1 MLCFSRAPPEQIS
14 FDHLICVIRPT
25 LPFPYGF
32 HFRNFSYGNSFLS
45 HAARANASRA
55 VLPSTIKPVKS
66 YKFQL
71 LFSKHLRIFVPRDR
85 PASRGCTP
93 RPSQRPP
100 GAADLRSSLRICFPF
115 ILHGAERPSTF
126 LIADRNLR
134 SLPSPACASAASSRR
149 GWPTGFRRPSPG
161 AAERFDWDNK
171 SAWRSARP
179 RLRRFRLPPGL
190 QGWDS
195 GRGRSPNHCPDVV
208 VASDQPRLMSS
219 CRVHTL
225 HDFSIRVSSVSSAT

>member
-1 MLCFSRAPPEQIS
+1 M
-14 FDHLICVIRPT
+14 
-25 LPFPYGF
+25 
-32 HFRNFSYGNSFLS
+32 
-45 HAARANASRA
+45 
-55 VLPSTIKPVKS
+55 K
-66 YKFQL
+66 
-71 LFSKHLRIFVPRDR
+71 FVPRDR

-100 GAADLRSSLRICFPF
+100 GAADLWSSLRILCFPF

-149 GWPTGFRRPSPG
+149 GWPTEVRRPSPG
-161 AAERFDWDNK
+161 AAARFYWDNK
-171 SAWRSARP
+171 SARRSARP

-190 QGWDS
+190 QGC
-195 GRGRSPNHCPDVV
+195 RGRSPNHCPDVV

-225 HDFSIRVSSVSSAT
+225 HDFSIRVSSVSSAPLVLCWLIRSLLFCSSSARLEHNYSDISQ

>member
-1 MLCFSRAPPEQIS
+1 MIVPPRAAARRAPPSALRAPPIS
-14 FDHLICVIRPT
+14 GH
-25 LPFPYGF
+25 
-32 HFRNFSYGNSFLS
+32 
-45 HAARANASRA
+45 
-55 VLPSTIKPVKS
+55 
-66 YKFQL
+66 
-71 LFSKHLRIFVPRDR
+71 
-85 PASRGCTP
+85 
-93 RPSQRPP
+93 
-100 GAADLRSSLRICFPF
+100 SLGICFPF

-149 GWPTGFRRPSPG
+149 GWPTEVRRPSPG
-161 AAERFDWDNK
+161 AAARFYWDNK
-171 SAWRSARP
+171 SARRSAQP

-225 HDFSIRVSSVSSAT
+225 HDFSIRVSSVSSAPLVLCWLIRSLLFCSSSARLEHK